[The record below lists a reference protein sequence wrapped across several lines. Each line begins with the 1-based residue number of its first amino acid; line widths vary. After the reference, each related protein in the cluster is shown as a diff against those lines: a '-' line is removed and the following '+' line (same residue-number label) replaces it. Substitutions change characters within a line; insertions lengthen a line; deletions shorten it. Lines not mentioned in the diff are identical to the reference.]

1 MWNIYFFL
9 LQFNWLN
16 TDFPRNYRDYNE
28 DLSEKTPRI
37 FKSFK
42 QVSADSGILFVF
54 MFNIKSSVYFIVLI
68 VTIIRELLS
77 LSLEVPVYCKY
88 WSLLTLL
95 VSLPQQQG
103 VHLLGVPRRAAE
115 LEVEERQ
122 HDQDEEDDDAPESN
136 DDENSDF
143 VVGIFLE

>member
-1 MWNIYFFL
+1 
-9 LQFNWLN
+9 
-16 TDFPRNYRDYNE
+16 
-28 DLSEKTPRI
+28 
-37 FKSFK
+37 
-42 QVSADSGILFVF
+42 

-103 VHLLGVPRRAAE
+103 VHLLSVPRRAAE

-122 HDQDEEDDDAPESN
+122 HDQDQEDDDAPES
-136 DDENSDF
+136 DDDQNSDF

>member
-1 MWNIYFFL
+1 
-9 LQFNWLN
+9 
-16 TDFPRNYRDYNE
+16 
-28 DLSEKTPRI
+28 
-37 FKSFK
+37 
-42 QVSADSGILFVF
+42 
-54 MFNIKSSVYFIVLI
+54 MFNIKSCVYLIVLI

-77 LSLEVPVYCKY
+77 LPLEVPVYCKY

-103 VHLLGVPRRAAE
+103 VHLLGVPRREAE

-122 HDQDEEDDDAPESN
+122 HDQDEEDDDAPKS
-136 DDENSDF
+136 DDDQYSDF